1 MRWRLLF
8 HESGPGI
15 VYTKGPK
22 NIVADALSRL
32 PKQDDIVHD
41 VDAVFQ
47 FVRVDENIF
56 PLQLKEIQSYQAKDR
71 DLRQKIKNNP
81 VHSQKETVEQV
92 NIVTYTN
99 RICSQAVMVKN
110 HQMASPLPVSSRRH
124 QDAQDHGIN
133 PLLGKDGCRINSVGY
148 CMY

>member
-8 HESGPGI
+8 QEYGPGI

-22 NIVADALSRL
+22 NVVADALSRL

-41 VDAVFQ
+41 VDAVFP
-47 FVRVDENIF
+47 FVPVDENVF

-99 RICSQAVMVKN
+99 TEYMF
-110 HQMASPLPVSSRRH
+110 PSSYGQESSNGITITCIIQEKSGCTRPRH
-124 QDAQDHGIN
+124 QPSI
-133 PLLGKDGCRINSVGY
+133 GKRWRMKLSNL
-148 CMY
+148 